1 MDAASTGEMHGGP
14 DKLIVYL
21 SGFLCAMDRESKI
34 AIPVSRWKLVEI
46 GLGFVLAALK
56 EKRRHQGSCGIAA

>member
-1 MDAASTGEMHGGP
+1 MSKGGARSMDAASTGEMHGGP

-34 AIPVSRWKLVEI
+34 AIPVSLWPI
-46 GLGFVLAALK
+46 
-56 EKRRHQGSCGIAA
+56 RHS